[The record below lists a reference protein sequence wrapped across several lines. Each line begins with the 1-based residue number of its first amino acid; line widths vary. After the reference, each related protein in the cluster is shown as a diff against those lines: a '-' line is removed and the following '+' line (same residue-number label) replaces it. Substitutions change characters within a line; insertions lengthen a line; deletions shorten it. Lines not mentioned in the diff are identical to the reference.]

1 MTKLV
6 LSKTSEK
13 EFEKLPK
20 VEKKKVLKKLK
31 SIQLSPLLGKP
42 LTGELKSLYSVRAW
56 PYRIIYE
63 LIKDDK
69 TIVVHKIQ
77 HRQGVYRLN

>member
-1 MTKLV
+1 MTNLI

-13 EFEKLPK
+13 EFAKLPK
-20 VEKKKVLKKLK
+20 IEKRKVLKKLK

-42 LTGELKSLYSVRAW
+42 LTGELKSYYSVRAW

-63 LIKDDK
+63 FIKSEE
-69 TIVVHKIQ
+69 TIVIHKIQ
-77 HRQGVYRLN
+77 HRQGVYKH

>member
-13 EFEKLPK
+13 EFAKLPK
-20 VEKKKVLKKLK
+20 VEKKKVFKKLK
-31 SIQLSPLLGKP
+31 AIQSSPLIGKP
-42 LTGELKSLYSVRAW
+42 LTGELKSYYSIKAW

-63 LIKDDK
+63 FINEDK
-69 TIVVHKIQ
+69 IIIVHKIQ
-77 HRQGVYRLN
+77 HR

>member
-31 SIQLSPLLGKP
+31 SIQSSPLLGKP
-42 LTGELKSLYSVRAW
+42 LTGELKSNYSVRAW

-63 LIKDDK
+63 FIKIDE
-69 TIVVHKIQ
+69 IIIIHKIQ
-77 HRQGVYRLN
+77 HRQGAYKH

>member
-13 EFEKLPK
+13 EFAKLPK
-20 VEKKKVLKKLK
+20 VEKGKVFKKLK
-31 SIQLSPLLGKP
+31 SIQSSPLLGKP
-42 LTGELKSLYSVRAW
+42 LTGELKSYYSIRAW

-63 LIKDDK
+63 FVKSDE

-77 HRQGVYRLN
+77 HRQGVYKH